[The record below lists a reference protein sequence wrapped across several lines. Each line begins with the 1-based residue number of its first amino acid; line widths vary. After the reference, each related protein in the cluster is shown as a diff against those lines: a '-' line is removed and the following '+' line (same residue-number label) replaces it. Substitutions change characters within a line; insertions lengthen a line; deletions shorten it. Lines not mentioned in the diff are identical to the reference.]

1 METVDASANNNVSWH
16 HMLKLIVVM
25 GFPSSGKTTCLKGRT
40 VSPLLQGL
48 CNILSGG
55 TDVPVG
61 TKENCR
67 EALCMVNG
75 KTVNV
80 YFGADG
86 DSEDIVYENIENI
99 GKSPLPYDVAII
111 TLQRSPVD
119 ANLSVGTK
127 WQKWIDDSIR
137 DYSAANLSRPFP
149 NHERYYMHTVI
160 PQICMAANSYSGQIG
175 TVVMKPPFQEWDDL
189 TKCTQDHLLE
199 LLSLII

>member
-111 TLQRSPVD
+111 TLQRRPVD
-119 ANLSVGTK
+119 ANLTVGTV
-127 WQKWIDDSIR
+127 WQKWIDRSIQNYNTNNPTR
-137 DYSAANLSRPFP
+137 QFP
-149 NHERYYMHTVI
+149 DHERYYVPTGI
-160 PQICMAANSYSGQIG
+160 PQFCFAANGYVGKIG
-175 TVVMKPPFQEWDDL
+175 TQVVNLPNLKMDDL
-189 TKCTQDHLLE
+189 TKCTQGHIVS
-199 LLSLII
+199 LLSLIV